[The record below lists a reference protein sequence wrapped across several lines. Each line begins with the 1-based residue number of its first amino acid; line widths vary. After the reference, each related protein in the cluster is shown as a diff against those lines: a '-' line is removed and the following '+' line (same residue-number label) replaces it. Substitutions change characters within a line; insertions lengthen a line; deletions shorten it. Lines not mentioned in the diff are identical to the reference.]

1 MLDPNLIDAQT
12 QENLDGWRH
21 ICHAKRQL
29 HQIHP
34 AEALVVGDELLPR
47 PTKSA
52 RPCRRCCGSPRSHC
66 SHCCRLCTT
75 RGEGRGR
82 GPGRGGGGGGVGR
95 WRRIWWV
102 AAAHSVQRR
111 WIWSAAGRGRRRVG
125 RVCAGSGLGAC
136 VRVGRARSRVG
147 IKRIFFFE
155 NTLCR
160 EAQRETGSRQRNRL
174 VSFLQTSFAQS
185 QPVRLSANNL
195 CRGPYGQA
203 LGK

>member
-1 MLDPNLIDAQT
+1 MGMSCFRDRRSLLA
-12 QENLDGWRH
+12 
-21 ICHAKRQL
+21 
-29 HQIHP
+29 P
-34 AEALVVGDELLPR
+34 AAAVVAVPAA
-47 PTKSA
+47 TA
-52 RPCRRCCGSPRSHC
+52 ATVAGSVQR
-66 SHCCRLCTT
+66 
-75 RGEGRGR
+75 EGRGGA

-174 VSFLQTSFAQS
+174 VSFLQTSFAES
-185 QPVRLSANNL
+185 QPVRLSAKNL

-203 LGK
+203 LGKEVLTFLFFFILDLSFFCVLVT